1 MDGTTDNRPKD
12 GREQH
17 GRIGVP
23 FDRFRELVET
33 ATDGLKTV
41 ECEHGHLRPE
51 DTAKAVESDTYW
63 NMGLSET
70 VAAAM
75 DVDVVD
81 IHLDHGSNQ
90 SVWVVY
96 DPKDA
101 DIGPTA
107 EFNLENA
114 PEPYTNIVG
123 TYARP
128 LMFALA
134 IVAVVALLATMR

>member
-1 MDGTTDNRPKD
+1 MDGTTDNRPKG

-17 GRIGVP
+17 GCIGVP

-41 ECEHGHLRPE
+41 ECEHDHLCLE

-75 DVDVVD
+75 NVDVVG

-101 DIGPTA
+101 DIEPAA